1 MGFREIEIKGKYRS
15 DEYNDLG
22 TYFVSKLLEHSVVYK
37 RAVGF
42 FSSSALIKLTKGL
55 SKLVAR
61 EGCHIYLVASP
72 FLSKEDVEAI
82 KMGYKNRQQV
92 IEESLIREFKPTSDP
107 FECERLNM
115 LCHLIENGILDIKI
129 ANKIDDSYSDSDE
142 IGMYHEKIGIFEDEN
157 GDKVAFSGS
166 LNESDNAYS
175 NNFES
180 ILVFKSWEDRRYFLE
195 IEDDFERL
203 WNDRTNKLEV
213 YNFPDAAK
221 KELFKYKRT
230 SYRKDIDEYERIEK
244 NKAPVEIDMPKYNC
258 PFQLHEYQKSAI
270 NKWARQ
276 GFRGLFDMGTGTG
289 KTVTALTA
297 AVKLLERMPNHR
309 LAVIICCPQTHLVE
323 QWAEEKDHFNINF
336 IVGHSKSRQKNYKSL
351 LAKAVQ
357 DFNDKIS
364 PFFFFVTTNASYKIP
379 SVQAILNEING
390 PVMFICDEV
399 HNFGSNGL
407 RDVMNKKYQYRLGL
421 SATIDRHRD
430 EEGTQAIHDYFGEVC
445 VHYGLKEAIR
455 DDVLTPYY
463 YYPVLVTLSE
473 DEQVEYIELTNQ
485 IKKNSYP
492 DGNTVKLKKYGEMLA
507 LKRAR
512 IIATAE
518 NKINVLKETIEP
530 MKSEN
535 NLLIY
540 CGTGKVGESSEDEE
554 RQIERVCKVLGNELD
569 MRIAKYTSDESTEKR
584 LEIGEQYKRG
594 ELQAVVAIKCLD
606 EGVNIPSIKKAFIL
620 ASSTNPRE
628 YIQRR
633 GRVLRKFKGK
643 DYSYLYDFVTLP
655 VPLDDTGNYDPVFIS
670 SFKALARN
678 EVERLKEF
686 ASLAVNNSIADDL
699 INKITDM
706 YGLNEF
712 EKVEGF
718 EQIEWSYDDG
728 E

>member
-1 MGFREIEIKGKYRS
+1 MGFRDIEIRNKYRS

-22 TYFVSKLLEHSVVYK
+22 VFFVSKMLEQSIIYK

-82 KMGYKNRQQV
+82 KMGYKNRQEV
-92 IEESLIREFKPTSDP
+92 IENSLLREFKATTDK

-129 ANKIDDSYSDSDE
+129 ANKIDDTYSESEE

-157 GDKVAFSGS
+157 GDKIAFTGS

-180 ILVFKSWEDRRYFLE
+180 ILVFKSWEDNRFFLE
-195 IEDDFERL
+195 IEDDFEKL
-203 WNDRTNKLEV
+203 WNDKTNKLQV
-213 YNFPDAAK
+213 YNFPEAVK
-221 KELFKYKRT
+221 KELFRYKKPT
-230 SYRKDIDEYERIEK
+230 YRKDIDEYERLERIEK
-244 NKAPVEIDMPKYNC
+244 PEEIDLPRYNC
-258 PFQLHEYQKSAI
+258 PFELHSYQKEAI

-297 AVKLLERMPNHR
+297 AVKLLERMPGNR

-323 QWAEEKDHFNINF
+323 QWAQENEHFNINF
-336 IVGHSKSRQKNYKSL
+336 IIGHSKSKQKNYKSL

-379 SVQAILNEING
+379 SVQNILKEING

-407 RDVMNKKYQYRLGL
+407 REVMNEKYQYRLGL

-430 EEGTQAIHDYFGEVC
+430 EEGTQAIKDYFGDVC
-445 VHYGLKEAIR
+445 IQYGLKEAIEN
-455 DDVLTPYY
+455 DVLTPYY
-463 YYPVLVTLSE
+463 YYPVIVTLTE
-473 DEQVEYIELTNQ
+473 DEQIEYIELTNQ
-485 IKKNSYP
+485 IRKNTYP
-492 DGNTVKLKKYGEMLA
+492 DGLNVKLTKLGEMLA

-518 NKINVLKETIEP
+518 NKIPVLKKTIEP
-530 MKSEN
+530 MKEEN

-540 CGTGKVGESSEDEE
+540 CGTGKVGDSSEQEE

-569 MRIAKYTSDESTEKR
+569 MKIAKYTSDESTEKR
-584 LEIGEQYKRG
+584 LEIGEQYKKG
-594 ELQAVVAIKCLD
+594 QLQAVVAIKCLD

-633 GRVLRKFKGK
+633 GRVLRKFPGK
-643 DYSYLYDFVTLP
+643 DYSYIYDFVTLP
-655 VPLDDTGNYDPVFIS
+655 VPLDETESYDPVFIS

-678 EVERLKEF
+678 EVDRLKEF
-686 ASLAVNNSIADDL
+686 GKLAFKSSDVDSL
-699 INKITDM
+699 INEITEK

-712 EKVEGF
+712 EKVEDF